1 MADENILTRLGKLFQ
16 NQIVLRKTPGG
27 QIRVKDVDFTQT
39 ALTSNFID
47 RYNKIHSGGYGQTT
61 YANKQNAQA
70 FDIARKELFRDYEL
84 MDADPIISSALDVYC
99 DESTV
104 DNVENRI
111 LKIKTDNPKITKILH
126 NLFYDIMN
134 IEFNLWS
141 YIRNMTKYGD
151 FYLHLEIL
159 DKYGIVNVKP
169 LSSYEVSRLE
179 GHDSENPKLVQFQ
192 IEEYNELSRSSKPGK
207 LYENYEVAHFRN
219 LADTNYLPYG
229 KSMLEGAR
237 RVFKQ
242 LTLMEDAMLIHRMM
256 RAPEKRIFK
265 VDIGNIPPNEVDNF
279 MQQIINKMKKTPVI
293 DQNTGE
299 YNLKYN
305 MESVTEDYYLPVRGS
320 DSGTS
325 IDTLPALGNDG
336 AIEDVEYLRNKM
348 MAALKIPKAFLGYDE
363 NIGSKATLAAE
374 DVRFARTIER
384 LQKII
389 CAELEKIAIVHL
401 YTQGFEDAELIN
413 FELELTNP
421 SMIHQQEKLEL
432 LTQQTEIANSL
443 LENKLLSRE
452 WIYENIFDLNDGD
465 KKKIFDGIIEDRKQ
479 AFRFEQIEQ
488 EGNDPGESDESF
500 GTPHDLAV
508 LSMQGE
514 QGRGQGVEG
523 NPMARKGDWG
533 GDRRSGTE
541 EKEYGNEYDSDDIK
555 DATKYEKEKYGK
567 REFKGKSPLAT
578 SKGGTI
584 VAREGLLNSLK
595 DKFGKKLDNQSI
607 LNEEIILDEDE

>member
-16 NQIVLRKTPGG
+16 NQIVVRKTNDG
-27 QIRVKDVDFTQT
+27 QVKVKDVEFSQT

-47 RYNKIHSGGYGQTT
+47 RYNRINSSGYGGSSYQ
-61 YANKQNAQA
+61 AKQNANA
-70 FDIARKELFRDYEL
+70 YDVARKELFRDYEL
-84 MDADPIISSALDVYC
+84 MDADPIISSALDIYC

-104 DNVENRI
+104 DNIENRI
-111 LKIKTDNPKITKILH
+111 MKIKTDNPKVHKILH

-151 FYLHLEIL
+151 FYLHLDIL
-159 DKYGIVNVKP
+159 DKHGVVNVKP
-169 LSSYEVSRLE
+169 LSVYEVNRLE
-179 GHDSENPKLVQFQ
+179 GHDPSNPKLVQFEVQ
-192 IEEYNELSRSSKPGK
+192 QYSETRRSSKPNDVH
-207 LYENYEVAHFRN
+207 ENYEVAHFRN

-279 MQQIINKMKKTPVI
+279 MQQIISKMKKTPVM
-293 DQNTGE
+293 NANGE

-305 MESVTEDYYLPVRGS
+305 MESITEDYYLPVRGG
-320 DSGTS
+320 DSGTN
-325 IDTLPALGNDG
+325 IDTLPGLGNDG

-363 NIGSKATLAAE
+363 NVGSKATLAAE

-384 LQKII
+384 LQKIVV
-389 CAELEKIAIVHL
+389 AELEKIAIVHL
-401 YTQGFEDAELIN
+401 YTQGFDDAELIN

-432 LTQQTEIANSL
+432 LTQKKEIANDL
-443 LENKLLSRE
+443 IENKLFSRQ
-452 WIYENIFDLNDGD
+452 WIYDNIFELNDQE
-465 KKKIFDGIIEDRKQ
+465 KIDVFEGVIEDRKQ
-479 AFRFEQIEQ
+479 AFRMEQIET
-488 EGNDPGESDESF
+488 EGTDPAEGGE
-500 GTPHDLAV
+500 
-508 LSMQGE
+508 E
-514 QGRGQGVEG
+514 QGGEEDEFGMEEQSGEH
-523 NPMARKGDWG
+523 G
-533 GDRRSGTE
+533 GDRRSGTGK
-541 EKEYGNEYDSDDIK
+541 KEFGNEYSAKDLK
-555 DATKYEKEKYGK
+555 DATKYERERYGK
-567 REFKGKSPLAT
+567 REFKGKSPLAVG
-578 SKGGTI
+578 KGGTI
-584 VAREGLLNSLK
+584 VAREGLLSQLQG
-595 DKFGKKLDNQSI
+595 KFGKNLDKSM
-607 LNEEIILDEDE
+607 LNEEIILDEEE